1 MRSKRHKKEDRKQ
14 EKGTGQKYIHAIV
27 NTVKD
32 RSLFKLDSV
41 LKYFTA
47 RYNN

>member
-14 EKGTGQKYIHAIV
+14 EKDTGQKYIHAIV

-32 RSLFKLDSV
+32 RSLLNKTQF
-41 LKYFTA
+41 
-47 RYNN
+47 